1 MATQKT
7 KFTVGLFVTFGLGIA
22 LLAFIWLGMS
32 RFLEKGQYY
41 AAYFDKSVQGL
52 DIDSDVK
59 YRGVTIGRVDSIGV
73 APDSKLIQVV
83 LKIDTGQKLGDDIV
97 AQLSTAGIT
106 GVMFVDL
113 DRKDEGEIDQTPDLT
128 FPSEYP
134 IVSSK
139 PSATIS
145 DLSEGLVDV
154 YSQIKALDLGGI
166 SEKVK
171 LTLDNI
177 NLAIADADIEG
188 ISTSFAAS
196 LEDTRRIVDRER
208 WDNIFASIE
217 EIMDKADSSLLHMDN
232 SIASLEG
239 ITAGKAETVEKAIDD
254 FKLAMQKANMFLE
267 KGTALMEGADDSFST
282 LSNNL
287 LDLVRNLE
295 QASENLNRITEI
307 IADQPSQLIF
317 GEPPVRR
324 EVEE

>member
-41 AAYFDKSVQGL
+41 ATYFDKSVQGL

-83 LKIDTGQKLGDDIV
+83 LKIETGQKLGDDIV

-106 GVMFVDL
+106 GAMFVDL
-113 DRKDEGEIDQTPDLT
+113 DRKEEGDIDQSPELT

-154 YSQIKALDLGGI
+154 FSQIKALDLGGI
-166 SEKVK
+166 SKKVK

-177 NLAIADADIEG
+177 NLAIADADIKG
-188 ISTSFAAS
+188 LSTSIAAS
-196 LEDTRRIVDRER
+196 LDDIRLIVDRER
-208 WDNIFASIE
+208 WDNIFASVNDIL
-217 EIMDKADSSLLHMDN
+217 DNADSSLLHLDN
-232 SIASLEG
+232 SIASLER
-239 ITAGKAETVEKAIDD
+239 ITEGKAETVENAIDD
-254 FKLAMQKANMFLE
+254 LKIAMEKANIFLE
-267 KGTALMEGADDSFST
+267 KGTSLMEGADDSIST
-282 LSNNL
+282 LSSHL
-287 LDLVRNLE
+287 LNIARDLE
-295 QASENLNRITEI
+295 MASENLNRITEI

-317 GEPPVRR
+317 GEPPDPRK
-324 EVEE
+324 VEE